1 MDDNMMKITPTDR
14 PARIDTALINSTV
27 GKVQPPSAVTA
38 KYPVS
43 NKEVMNTKTVNDA
56 VNKLND
62 IMSGADIQI
71 KVVNNKAFV
80 QVIDA
85 QNSKVIR
92 QIPNE
97 EAVAIAKS
105 IDRLTGL
112 LINRKA

>member
-1 MDDNMMKITPTDR
+1 MMKITTTDR
-14 PARIDTALINSTV
+14 PAGMDTAIINSAV
-27 GKVQPPSAVTA
+27 GKAQPAAAVTA
-38 KYPVS
+38 TPPVS

-56 VNKLND
+56 ISKLND

>member
-1 MDDNMMKITPTDR
+1 MMKITPTDR
-14 PARIDTALINSTV
+14 PAGMDTAIINSAV
-27 GKVQPPSAVTA
+27 GKVQPASAVTA
-38 KYPVS
+38 TSPVS
-43 NKEVMNTKTVNDA
+43 NKDVMNTKTVNDA
-56 VNKLND
+56 ISKLND

-112 LINRKA
+112 LINKKA

>member
-1 MDDNMMKITPTDR
+1 MKITPTDR
-14 PARIDTALINSTV
+14 PASIDAAILNHAV
-27 GKVQPPSAVTA
+27 GKVQPASAVTA
-38 KYPVS
+38 PSPVA
-43 NKEVMNTKTVNDA
+43 NKEVMDTKTVNEA
-56 VNKLND
+56 ISKLNN

-71 KVVNNKAFV
+71 KVVNNKAYV
-80 QVIDA
+80 QVIDS
-85 QNSKVIR
+85 QNAKVIR